1 VKHVHDNSRLNLD
14 DLVRR
19 SKEGTVTSKEIDR
32 VVKILSADEGGDGT
46 YRLLYVI
53 GRSVALSHEK
63 LVASFLEYRKEPF
76 VARLALQILCSFWD
90 LTDRYVD
97 QVERFLKGVE
107 WDDEGDVR
115 QIAIT
120 SAGEFL
126 RDRRHCELLK
136 TLLVLGSPE
145 NENALERRIAVEA
158 IARALGEPLGETI
171 NADKGDIPWETWAQ
185 SITAR
190 GAARLA
196 KGCA

>member
-1 VKHVHDNSRLNLD
+1 MGSRLDLD

-19 SKEGTVTSKEIDR
+19 AKEGTVTSKEIDR
-32 VVKILSADEGGDGT
+32 VGAILSAGRGGDDT

-53 GRSVALSHEK
+53 GESGALSYEQ
-63 LVASFLEYRKEPF
+63 LVASFLEYRKNPF
-76 VARLALQILCSFWD
+76 VARLALEILCNFWH

-97 QVERFLKGVE
+97 QVERFLKRVE
-107 WDDEGDVR
+107 WDHQGDVR

-126 RDRRHCELLK
+126 RARRHCELLK
-136 TLLVLGSPE
+136 GLLALGSPR
-145 NENALERRIAVEA
+145 NEDALERRIAVEA

-171 NADKGDIPWETWAQ
+171 NADKGDTPWETWAQ
-185 SITAR
+185 NITTR

-196 KGCA
+196 EECA

>member
-1 VKHVHDNSRLNLD
+1 MGSRLDLD

-19 SKEGTVTSKEIDR
+19 AKEGTVTRKEIDW
-32 VVKILSADEGGDGT
+32 VGAILSAGRGGDDT

-53 GRSVALSHEK
+53 GESGALSYEQ
-63 LVASFLEYRKEPF
+63 LVASFLEYRKNPF
-76 VARLALQILCSFWD
+76 VARLALEILCNFWH

-97 QVERFLKGVE
+97 QVERFLKRVE
-107 WDDEGDVR
+107 WDHQGDVR

-126 RDRRHCELLK
+126 RARRHCELLK
-136 TLLVLGSPE
+136 GLLALGSPR
-145 NENALERRIAVEA
+145 NEDALERRIAVEA

-171 NADKGDIPWETWAQ
+171 NADKGDTPWETWAQ
-185 SITAR
+185 NITTR

-196 KGCA
+196 EECA

>member
-1 VKHVHDNSRLNLD
+1 MGSRLDLD

-19 SKEGTVTSKEIDR
+19 ANEGAVTSKESDR
-32 VVKILSADEGGDGT
+32 VAAILSADEGGNHT

-53 GRSVALSHEK
+53 GESGALPHEQ
-63 LVASFLEYRKEPF
+63 LVASFLEYRKDPF
-76 VARLALQILCSFWD
+76 VARLALEILCSFWH

-126 RDRRHCELLK
+126 RDRRHSELLK
-136 TLLVLGSPE
+136 ALLALGSPQ
-145 NENALERRIAVEA
+145 NEDALERRIAVEA

-171 NADKGDIPWETWAQ
+171 NADKGDTLWETWAQ
-185 SITAR
+185 NITAR

-196 KGCA
+196 EECA